1 MASEEHKEAGEEE
14 GGADPAESV
23 EGRPAMPMT
32 EGLKLGQALTRTQEF
47 ALDAALLFGQV
58 PLFASLSAGEIEE
71 IVKIARY
78 EALLAGDVL
87 FAQGDEAQ
95 SMYLVRAGEVQVRAA
110 AETGEEVVLAVL
122 GSGTVV
128 GELALIAGGPR
139 SATVE
144 AIEDCEVFRIERGDF
159 ERLRGEQRPAA
170 YKIILSLA
178 ATVDA
183 RRRQAESRIQ
193 EVFNDPEQHIDVF
206 QGQVHELLARLRKV

>member
-1 MASEEHKEAGEEE
+1 MTSEEQEEKGEEAG
-14 GGADPAESV
+14 GSDPAEAV

-58 PLFASLSAGEIEE
+58 PLFQTLSGPEIEE
-71 IVKIARY
+71 IVKLARY

-95 SMYLVRAGEVQVRAA
+95 AMYLVRSGEVQVRAA

-144 AIEDCEVFRIERGDF
+144 AIEDCEVFRIDREDF
-159 ERLRGEQRPAA
+159 ERQREAQRPVA

-193 EVFNDPEQHIDVF
+193 EVFEDPAQHIDVF

>member
-1 MASEEHKEAGEEE
+1 MTSEETGQTGEEA

-23 EGRPAMPMT
+23 EARPAMPSG
-32 EGLKLGQALTRTQEF
+32 EGLRLGSALTRTQEF

-58 PLFASLSAGEIEE
+58 PLFKGLSDPEIEE
-71 IVKIARY
+71 VVRITSRQSLI
-78 EALLAGDVL
+78 AGDVL
-87 FAQGDEAQ
+87 FAQGDEARA
-95 SMYLVRAGEVQVRAA
+95 MYLVRSGEVQVRAA
-110 AETGEEVVLAVL
+110 AETGEEIVLAVL
-122 GSGTVV
+122 GAGTVV
-128 GELALIAGGPR
+128 GELALIAGSPR

-144 AIEDCEVFRIERGDF
+144 AIEDCEVFRINREDF
-159 ERLRGEQRPAA
+159 ERLRAAQRPAA
-170 YKIILSLA
+170 YKIILALA